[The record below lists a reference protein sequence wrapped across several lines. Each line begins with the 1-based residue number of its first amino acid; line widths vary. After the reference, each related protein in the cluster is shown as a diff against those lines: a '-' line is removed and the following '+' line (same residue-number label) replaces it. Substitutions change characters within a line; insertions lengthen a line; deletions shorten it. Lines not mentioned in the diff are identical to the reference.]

1 MDDGRSDYQRKNDRI
16 KMSKSYD
23 EYLISLN
30 EDILAA
36 LKLLDKQPRKDKVLF
51 IEDKDKRIV
60 GSLTD
65 GDIRRALIGG
75 AAVNDKV
82 ATHM

>member
-1 MDDGRSDYQRKNDRI
+1 
-16 KMSKSYD
+16 MSKSYD